1 MREIRIASE
10 KAQLRALANLGD
22 ETTDGGKAGFN
33 RFNGQPALCAGGGKR
48 VGKAAV
54 ERAGGCGTQIVLG
67 LSGILHGLCKLLPT
81 NRARSRHYGILAG
94 VHYRS
99 RLR

>member
-1 MREIRIASE
+1 VSE

-33 RFNGQPALCAGGGKR
+33 RLNGQSALCADALASAGT
-48 VGKAAV
+48 AAV